1 MKRFFSHTLYWLFWS
16 VLLLSSGACRRQGG
30 DELRP
35 NETLSLALKVQ
46 DSKVLRQGTATSDET
61 KIDNIMILFFETNSQ
76 ETLWRNKIY
85 EYDATAAGRADG
97 AKWEDGQTMLFPLI
111 PEEVG
116 TKRVV
121 VVANYKEKGDLE
133 TKLRAVQK
141 YGDFSDA
148 TKQIYYD
155 SADENSK
162 ITAPLLLMEGSV
174 VHTFTK
180 ANRKAQVVLN
190 RAVAKVTVKLN
201 LRWSPLDARRTAA
214 TERSFYQFRDV
225 AKRTHVVEHA
235 NLLLNA
241 SNRSERYNDNPAMAM
256 PLLAENKHMWEF
268 TPLAATAPR
277 EGPFVVTAYINEYNQ
292 GTDKTNVPP
301 YLYLALY
308 ADVPESHAD
317 DPEGKYPP
325 PAGGDIY
332 PAHKG
337 YYYYRVILPREVKR
351 NTHYI
356 LESQVLSAGSGDAAK
371 PVDLSSNVSIKEWS
385 EVNLS
390 GKGEE
395 KIYN

>member
-35 NETLSLALKVQ
+35 NETLGLALKVQ
-46 DSKVLRQGTATSDET
+46 DSQVLRQSNATDDES
-61 KIDNIMILFFETNSQ
+61 KIDNIMVLFFDTDSQ
-76 ETLWRNKIY
+76 QKLWKNKIY
-85 EYDATAAGRADG
+85 EYDATATGRTDK
-97 AKWEDGQTMLFPLI
+97 AKWEDGQTMLFPLN

-116 TKRVV
+116 LKKVV
-121 VVANYKEKGDLE
+121 VIANYKGKGSLE
-133 TKLRAVQK
+133 AKLHTVQK

-148 TKQIYYD
+148 MSAIYYD
-155 SADENSK
+155 SATENSE

-180 ANRKAQVVLN
+180 ANRKAQVVLK
-190 RAVAKVTVKLN
+190 RAVAKVTVKLD
-201 LRWSPLDARRTAA
+201 LRWGPLDARRSAT

-241 SNRSERYNDNPAMAM
+241 SNRSDRYNDNSAT
-256 PLLAENKHMWEF
+256 PLLTGNKYMWEF
-268 TPLAATAPR
+268 APLAATAPR
-277 EGPFVVTAYINEYNQ
+277 EGPFEVTAYINEYNQ
-292 GTDKTNVPP
+292 GTEKTNVPP

-308 ADVPESHAD
+308 ADVPESGAG

-356 LESQVLSAGSGDAAK
+356 LETQVLSAGSGDAAK
-371 PVDLSSNVSIKEWS
+371 PVDLSSNVSIVGWS
-385 EVNLS
+385 EVSLS

>member
-16 VLLLSSGACRRQGG
+16 VLLLSLAACRRQGG

-46 DSKVLRQGTATSDET
+46 DSQVLRQSNATDDES
-61 KIDNIMILFFETNSQ
+61 KIDNIMVLFFDTDSQ
-76 ETLWRNKIY
+76 QKLWKNKIY
-85 EYDATAAGRADG
+85 EYDATATGRADG

-116 TKRVV
+116 AKKVV
-121 VVANYKEKGDLE
+121 VIANYKGKGNLE

-148 TKQIYYD
+148 MSAIYYD
-155 SADENSK
+155 SATESSE

-180 ANRKAQVVLN
+180 ANRKAQVVLK

-241 SNRSERYNDNPAMAM
+241 SNRSDRYNDNSAT
-256 PLLAENKHMWEF
+256 PLLAGNKYMWEF
-268 TPLAATAPR
+268 APLAATAPR
-277 EGPFVVTAYINEYNQ
+277 EGPFEVTAYINEYNQ
-292 GTDKTNVPP
+292 GTEKTNVPP

-308 ADVPESHAD
+308 ADVPESGAG

-356 LESQVLSAGSGDAAK
+356 LETQVLSAGSGDAAK
-371 PVDLSSNVSIKEWS
+371 PVDLSSNVSIVGWS
-385 EVNLS
+385 EVSLS

>member
-16 VLLLSSGACRRQGG
+16 VLLLSSAACSRQGG
-30 DELRP
+30 DELHP

-116 TKRVV
+116 AKKVV
-121 VVANYKEKGDLE
+121 VIANYKGKGNLE

-141 YGDFSDA
+141 FGDFSDA

-180 ANRKAQVVLN
+180 VNRKAQVVLN
-190 RAVAKVTVKLN
+190 RAVAKVTVKLD
-201 LRWSPLDARRTAA
+201 LRWGPLDARRSAT

-241 SNRSERYNDNPAMAM
+241 SNRSERYNDNPAM
-256 PLLAENKHMWEF
+256 PLLAENKYMWEF
-268 TPLAATAPR
+268 APVTDHR

>member
-1 MKRFFSHTLYWLFWS
+1 MKRFFSHTLYWLSWS
-16 VLLLSSGACRRQGG
+16 VLLLSLAACSRQGG
-30 DELRP
+30 DELHP

-46 DSKVLRQGTATSDET
+46 DSQVLRQSNATDDES
-61 KIDNIMILFFETNSQ
+61 KIDNIMVLFFDTDSQ
-76 ETLWRNKIY
+76 QKLWKNKIY
-85 EYDATAAGRADG
+85 EYDATATGRADG

-116 TKRVV
+116 AKKVV
-121 VVANYKEKGDLE
+121 VIANYKGKGNLE

-148 TKQIYYD
+148 MSAIYYD
-155 SADENSK
+155 SATESSE

-180 ANRKAQVVLN
+180 ANRKAQVVLK

-241 SNRSERYNDNPAMAM
+241 SNRSDRYNDNSAT
-256 PLLAENKHMWEF
+256 PLLAGNKYMWEF
-268 TPLAATAPR
+268 APLAATAPR
-277 EGPFVVTAYINEYNQ
+277 EGPFVVTVYINEYNQ
-292 GTDKTNVPP
+292 GTEKTNVPP

-308 ADVPESHAD
+308 ADVPESGAR

>member
-1 MKRFFSHTLYWLFWS
+1 MKRFFSHTLYWLSWS
-16 VLLLSSGACRRQGG
+16 ILLLSSVACSHQGE
-30 DELRP
+30 DDLQP
-35 NETLSLALKVQ
+35 NNYLSLALRVQ
-46 DSKVLRQGTATSDET
+46 DSQVLKQATATPEET
-61 KIDNIMILFFETNSQ
+61 QIDNVMILFFETTGQ
-76 ETLWRNKIY
+76 QKLWKNKIY
-85 EYDATAAGRADG
+85 EYDATATGRTDK

-116 TKRVV
+116 AKKVV
-121 VVANYKEKGDLE
+121 VIANYKGKGNLE

-148 TKQIYYD
+148 MSAIYYD
-155 SADENSK
+155 SATENSE

-180 ANRKAQVVLN
+180 ANRKAQVVLK

-241 SNRSERYNDNPAMAM
+241 SNRSDRYNDNSAT
-256 PLLAENKHMWEF
+256 PLLAGNKYMWEF
-268 TPLAATAPR
+268 APLAATAPR
-277 EGPFVVTAYINEYNQ
+277 EGPFEVTAYINEYNQ
-292 GTDKTNVPP
+292 GTEKTNVPP

-308 ADVPESHAD
+308 ADVPESGAG

-356 LESQVLSAGSGDAAK
+356 LETQVLSAGSGDAAK
-371 PVDLSSNVSIKEWS
+371 PVDLSSNVSIVGWS
-385 EVNLS
+385 EVSLS

>member
-61 KIDNIMILFFETNSQ
+61 KIDNIMILFFETMGQ
-76 ETLWRNKIY
+76 QKLWKNKIY
-85 EYDATAAGRADG
+85 EYDATATGLADG
-97 AKWEDGQTMLFPLI
+97 AKWEDGQTMLFPLS

-116 TKRVV
+116 TKKVV
-121 VVANYKEKGDLE
+121 VVANYKGKGNLE

-141 YGDFSDA
+141 FGDFSDA

-180 ANRKAQVVLN
+180 VNRKAQVVLN
-190 RAVAKVTVKLN
+190 RAVAKVTVKLD
-201 LRWSPLDARRTAA
+201 LRWGPLDARRSAT

-241 SNRSERYNDNPAMAM
+241 SNRSERYNDNPATSTT
-256 PLLAENKHMWEF
+256 PLIAGNRYMWEF
-268 TPLAATAPR
+268 APVAEHR

-351 NTHYI
+351 NKHYI

>member
-1 MKRFFSHTLYWLFWS
+1 MH
-16 VLLLSSGACRRQGG
+16 
-30 DELRP
+30 P

-46 DSKVLRQGTATSDET
+46 DSQVLRQSNATDDES
-61 KIDNIMILFFETNSQ
+61 KIDNIMVLFFDTDSQ
-76 ETLWRNKIY
+76 QKLWKNKIY
-85 EYDATAAGRADG
+85 EYDATATGRADG

-116 TKRVV
+116 AKKVV
-121 VVANYKEKGDLE
+121 VIANYKGKGNLE

-148 TKQIYYD
+148 MSAIYYD
-155 SADENSK
+155 SATESSE

-180 ANRKAQVVLN
+180 ANRKAQVVLK

-241 SNRSERYNDNPAMAM
+241 SNRSDRYNDNSAT
-256 PLLAENKHMWEF
+256 PLLAGNKYMWEF
-268 TPLAATAPR
+268 APLAATAPR
-277 EGPFVVTAYINEYNQ
+277 EGPFVVTVYINEYNQ
-292 GTDKTNVPP
+292 GTEKTNVPP

-308 ADVPESHAD
+308 ADVPESGAG

-371 PVDLSSNVSIKEWS
+371 PVDLSSNVSIVGWS
-385 EVNLS
+385 EVSLS

>member
-16 VLLLSSGACRRQGG
+16 VLLLSSGACHRQGG

-61 KIDNIMILFFETNSQ
+61 KIDNIMILFFETTGQ
-76 ETLWRNKIY
+76 QKLWRNKIY
-85 EYDATAAGRADG
+85 EYDATATGLADG

-116 TKRVV
+116 TKKVV

-141 YGDFSDA
+141 FGDFSDA

-180 ANRKAQVVLN
+180 VDRKAQVVLN
-190 RAVAKVTVKLN
+190 RAVAKVTVKLD
-201 LRWSPLDARRTAA
+201 LRWGPLDARRSAT

-241 SNRSERYNDNPAMAM
+241 SNRSERYNDNPAM
-256 PLLAENKHMWEF
+256 PLLAENKYMWEF
-268 TPLAATAPR
+268 APVTDHR

>member
-1 MKRFFSHTLYWLFWS
+1 MKRFFSHTLYWLSWS
-16 VLLLSSGACRRQGG
+16 VLLLSSAACRRQGG

-116 TKRVV
+116 TKKVV
-121 VVANYKEKGDLE
+121 VIANYKGKGDLE
-133 TKLRAVQK
+133 NKLRAVQK
-141 YGDFSDA
+141 FGDFSDA

-180 ANRKAQVVLN
+180 VDRKAQVVLN
-190 RAVAKVTVKLN
+190 RAVAKVTVKLD
-201 LRWSPLDARRTAA
+201 LRWGPLDARRAA
-214 TERSFYQFRDV
+214 TAERSFYQFRDV

-241 SNRSERYNDNPAMAM
+241 SNRSERYNDNPAM

-277 EGPFVVTAYINEYNQ
+277 EGP
-292 GTDKTNVPP
+292 
-301 YLYLALY
+301 
-308 ADVPESHAD
+308 PE
-317 DPEGKYPP
+317 
-325 PAGGDIY
+325 GGDIY

-385 EVNLS
+385 EVNLP

>member
-16 VLLLSSGACRRQGG
+16 VLLLSSGACHRQGG

-61 KIDNIMILFFETNSQ
+61 KIDNIMILFFETTGQ
-76 ETLWRNKIY
+76 QKLWRNKIY
-85 EYDATAAGRADG
+85 EYDATATGLADG

-116 TKRVV
+116 TKKVV

-141 YGDFSDA
+141 FGDFSDA

-180 ANRKAQVVLN
+180 VDRKAQVVLN
-190 RAVAKVTVKLN
+190 RAVAKVTVKLD
-201 LRWSPLDARRTAA
+201 LRWGPLDARRSAT

-241 SNRSERYNDNPAMAM
+241 SNRSERYNDNPATSTT
-256 PLLAENKHMWEF
+256 PLIAGNRYMWEF
-268 TPLAATAPR
+268 APVADHR

-308 ADVPESHAD
+308 ANVPESHAD

-371 PVDLSSNVSIKEWS
+371 PVDLSSNVSIREWS

>member
-16 VLLLSSGACRRQGG
+16 VLLFSSGACRRQGG

-61 KIDNIMILFFETNSQ
+61 KIDNIMILFFETTGQ
-76 ETLWRNKIY
+76 QKLWKNKIY
-85 EYDATAAGRADG
+85 EYDATATGLADG
-97 AKWEDGQTMLFPLI
+97 AKWEDGQTMLFPLS

-116 TKRVV
+116 TKKVV
-121 VVANYKEKGDLE
+121 VVANYKGKGNLE

-141 YGDFSDA
+141 FGDFSDA

-180 ANRKAQVVLN
+180 VNRKAQVVLN
-190 RAVAKVTVKLN
+190 RAVAKVTVKLD
-201 LRWSPLDARRTAA
+201 LRWGPLDARRSAT

-241 SNRSERYNDNPAMAM
+241 SNRSERYNDNPAM
-256 PLLAENKHMWEF
+256 PLLAENKYMWEF
-268 TPLAATAPR
+268 APVTDHR

>member
-61 KIDNIMILFFETNSQ
+61 KIDNIMILFFETTGQ
-76 ETLWRNKIY
+76 QKLWRNKIY
-85 EYDATAAGRADG
+85 EYDATATGLADG
-97 AKWEDGQTMLFPLI
+97 AKWEDGQTMLFPLS

-116 TKRVV
+116 TKKVV
-121 VVANYKEKGDLE
+121 VIANYKGKGNLE

-141 YGDFSDA
+141 FGDFSDA

-180 ANRKAQVVLN
+180 VNRKAQVVLN
-190 RAVAKVTVKLN
+190 RAVAKVTVKLD
-201 LRWSPLDARRTAA
+201 LRWGPLDARRSAT

-241 SNRSERYNDNPAMAM
+241 SNRSERYNDNPAM
-256 PLLAENKHMWEF
+256 PLLAENKYMWEF
-268 TPLAATAPR
+268 APVTDHR

>member
-97 AKWEDGQTMLFPLI
+97 AKWEDGQTMLFPLS

-180 ANRKAQVVLN
+180 VNRKAQVVLN
-190 RAVAKVTVKLN
+190 RAVAKVTVKLD
-201 LRWSPLDARRTAA
+201 LRWGPLDARRTLAA
-214 TERSFYQFRDV
+214 ERSFYQFRDV

-241 SNRSERYNDNPAMAM
+241 SNRSERYNDNPAM
-256 PLLAENKHMWEF
+256 PLLAENKYMWEF
-268 TPLAATAPR
+268 APVTDHR

-385 EVNLS
+385 EVNWS

>member
-16 VLLLSSGACRRQGG
+16 VLLLSSAACSRQGG
-30 DELRP
+30 DELHP

-85 EYDATAAGRADG
+85 EYDATATGRADG

-116 TKRVV
+116 AKKVV
-121 VVANYKEKGDLE
+121 VIANYKGKGNLE

-148 TKQIYYD
+148 MSAIYYD
-155 SADENSK
+155 SATENSE

-180 ANRKAQVVLN
+180 ANRKAQVVLK

-241 SNRSERYNDNPAMAM
+241 SNRSDRYNDNPAM
-256 PLLAENKHMWEF
+256 PLLAENKYMWEF
-268 TPLAATAPR
+268 APVTDHR